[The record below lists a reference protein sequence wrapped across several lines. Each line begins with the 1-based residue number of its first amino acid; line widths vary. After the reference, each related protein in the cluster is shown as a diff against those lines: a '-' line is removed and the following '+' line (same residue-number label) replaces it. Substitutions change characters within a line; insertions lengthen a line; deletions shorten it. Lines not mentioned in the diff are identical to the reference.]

1 MRNVERILIIEDEVE
16 IAELEKDYLE
26 LSGFEV
32 DLETNGRSGCSKA
45 LAGEYDLL
53 ILDLML
59 PDMDGFDIC
68 KAVRGKKN
76 IPIIM
81 VSAKK
86 SDTFKYLR
94 SIRIPEIF
102 SQSMIIDKVE

>member
-32 DLETNGRSGCSKA
+32 DLESNGKSGCSRA
-45 LAGEYDLL
+45 LAGDYDLL

-76 IPIIM
+76 IPTPY
-81 VSAKK
+81 S
-86 SDTFKYLR
+86 R
-94 SIRIPEIF
+94 SPPISIPMF
-102 SQSMIIDKVE
+102 FATLLKNL